1 MKESLDQSK
10 YPSPEKL
17 RKQRWYDQHR
27 EEARAYHRAYYAK
40 RHPGSRSYVK
50 ADAEL
55 SQESPES
62 SESLEGPKEEKQ
74 KAHTG
79 GRPETSVEDLIK
91 SFEGFYTFYY
101 WASENIGIYRA
112 CLKRPDLMEIAER
125 HFKRIVKTIIWYQRP

>member
-1 MKESLDQSK
+1 MKESTSYSSK

-17 RKQRWYDQHR
+17 RKQRWYDLHR
-27 EEARAYHRAYYAK
+27 EAARAYHRAYYAK

-55 SQESPES
+55 LQES
-62 SESLEGPKEEKQ
+62 SESLESPKEEKQ

-91 SFEGFYTFYY
+91 SFEGFYTFYF